1 VAFSDRK
8 QAAAQTKL
16 ITPFPLGISF
26 ACFRH
31 NLFAESA
38 AYNVTWLGGFL
49 GRERILAISFSGK
62 NTNKA
67 NLF

>member
-8 QAAAQTKL
+8 QAAVQTKL
-16 ITPFPLGISF
+16 ITPFPL
-26 ACFRH
+26 
-31 NLFAESA
+31 ESPLLVSGTTFLL